1 MRNKT
6 YTVKLTDEQRDQLNS
21 MLHKGVNSARKLDRA
36 RILLI
41 AEQDKEDKDIAKT
54 IGVTIQTVSNI
65 RKRFFHEGLESALNE
80 RPRPGAPLKL
90 DAKGEAYAI
99 ATACSNPPE
108 GRICWTMQMIAD
120 KLVELKY
127 VDSISDDT
135 IRLRLKKK
143 RQNHGCMSNG
153 VSMK

>member
-6 YTVKLTDEQRDQLNS
+6 YTVKLTDGQRDLLNS
-21 MLHKGVNSARKLDRA
+21 MLHKGIHSARKLDRI
-36 RILLI
+36 RILLF
-41 AEQDKEDKDIAKT
+41 AEQNKKDKEIAK
-54 IGVTIQTVSNI
+54 ILDVTEQTVSNI
-65 RKRFFHEGLESALNE
+65 RKRFFHEGLESALSE

-90 DAKGEAYAI
+90 DDKGEAYAI

-108 GRICWTMQMIAD
+108 GRTCWTMQMIAD

-127 VDSISDDT
+127 VDSISNDT

-143 RQNHGCMSNG
+143 RQNHGFMSNG

>member
-1 MRNKT
+1 MRKKI

-41 AEQDKEDKDIAKT
+41 AEQNKEDKDIAKT

-65 RKRFFHEGLESALNE
+65 RKRFFHEGLESALSE

-90 DAKGEAYAI
+90 DDKGVCHCY
-99 ATACSNPPE
+99 C
-108 GRICWTMQMIAD
+108 
-120 KLVELKY
+120 LL
-127 VDSISDDT
+127 
-135 IRLRLKKK
+135 
-143 RQNHGCMSNG
+143 
-153 VSMK
+153 